1 MIFHKLRGGHLV
13 AKNREFGNR
22 RLHSLLGVI
31 PIGLFLIFHL
41 SVNFMAT
48 KGEETFNGAVH
59 LIEFTPVKLLVEWVV
74 IYLPIL
80 FHAVY
85 GIYIAFTAKN
95 NLGRFGFFRNWMFM
109 LQRLTGIITLI
120 FLVWHIWQTRVQ
132 AALGATVDFDM
143 MAEIFSNPFMLGFY
157 IVGIISAIFHF
168 ANGLWSFAVSWGL
181 TVSPKSQ
188 KIMTYFTLIVFV
200 LLSYIGVSAIFAFV

>member
-1 MIFHKLRGGHLV
+1 M

-22 RLHSLLGVI
+22 RLHSLLGVL

-48 KGEETFNGAVH
+48 KGAETFNGAVQ
-59 LIEFTPVKLLVEWVV
+59 LIEFTPLKIVVECVI
-74 IYLPIL
+74 IYLPLI
-80 FHAVY
+80 FHAIY

-95 NLGRFGFFRNWMFM
+95 NLGRFSFFRNWMFM

-120 FLVWHIWQTRVQ
+120 FLVWHIWETRVQ
-132 AALGATVDFDM
+132 AAFGATVDFDM
-143 MAEIFSNPFMLGFY
+143 MAEIFSNPFMIAFY
-157 IVGIISAIFHF
+157 IVGIVSAIFHF

-188 KIMTYFTLIVFV
+188 RVMTYVTLIIFV
-200 LLSYIGVSAIFAFV
+200 LLSYIGISAVFAFV